1 MKQFVCCLTLSS
13 FIYLFKVDECVAAL
27 CSVVRFFLNLEF
39 EDATRFIYIKNDAPG
54 VSDPDVNSG
63 VFEPYFARGMN

>member
-1 MKQFVCCLTLSS
+1 M
-13 FIYLFKVDECVAAL
+13 DECVAAL